1 MSPRPASVRD
11 CWRPQWNTV
20 AAYLVER
27 GAKVTIS
34 GRRPETVGALATE
47 LGDRCRA
54 VISDVTEAGERARLL
69 EAAVEHG
76 GGLDALINNAGNM
89 YATPLDQLD
98 EHRLLEVFR
107 SNVVG
112 PLMLTS

>member
-76 GGLDALINNAGNM
+76 GGLPRRAGSKGDDQW
-89 YATPLDQLD
+89 TPTRNGWRVSD
-98 EHRLLEVFR
+98 
-107 SNVVG
+107 
-112 PLMLTS
+112 